1 MGTPG
6 QSNPAAPPTDAE
18 QKLMSF
24 REHLAE
30 LRSRLVRIALA
41 LLGGF
46 FVAWEF
52 RVELFE
58 FLSQPVADALAD
70 NGIYQFQAI
79 TLTESIVVYVKTAFM
94 GALVFLS
101 PYVFWE
107 LWAFIAPGLYA
118 KEKRFILPL
127 TGFSVAF
134 FLLGSAFAY
143 VVLLPF
149 LADWLVNLSL
159 ESGQVDIMVTLQ
171 NTYSFAFSFLL
182 MFGLVFELPLVL
194 FFLSLW
200 GVVSGRGLLRFWR
213 YFVVISFIV
222 AGILTPPDP
231 LSQVFMAVPLNIL
244 YGFGVVVAFSVSRA
258 RASGRSDASR
268 VALRAMA
275 LSMLAFLVIGSG
287 AFVYIAGLPQKP
299 LHAFAPP
306 ASSFVA
312 GFNPKVLSEE
322 KSILG
327 LVRSDPR
334 AEDFLDTFAR
344 SGRPVHEMTDAL
356 LIADSEGRRAIV
368 LRDNGL
374 GELASTLPSR
384 EGLAVGR
391 LDDDTL
397 ALGEPDLISNLA
409 AHAPT
414 LPDLEDEETRL
425 LRRLPKAGPLW
436 VWLPP
441 DSPNRNA
448 ILGRDNAADLRSA
461 GAALGLGA
469 RRRIVFDLPDRL
481 DADKEG
487 MSGTEAEAL
496 RAERADRVEARIEAA
511 RVSALSQV
519 GSTRDA
525 VKAALVLIGRE
536 LGTLSAPE
544 SRQRIEAALAPLE
557 AAVQPIPEVF
567 PALSALAPM
576 LRGVSVRRDTQRL
589 TITAELADEGLTSI
603 FSSLMGR
610 TAAPNAIA
618 PGSRP

>member
-1 MGTPG
+1 MGKAG
-6 QSNPAAPPTDAE
+6 QATAQPAGDAE
-18 QKLMSF
+18 HKLMSF

-30 LRSRLVRIALA
+30 LRSRLVRITLVVLA
-41 LLGGF
+41 GF

-58 FLSQPVADALAD
+58 FLSRPVADALAD

-94 GALVFLS
+94 GAIVFLS
-101 PYVFWE
+101 PSVFWE
-107 LWAFIAPGLYA
+107 LWSFIAPGLYS

-134 FLLGSAFAY
+134 FLLGAAFAY
-143 VVLLPF
+143 VVLLPV

-194 FFLSLW
+194 FFLALW
-200 GVVSGRGLLRFWR
+200 GLVTGRGLLKFWR

-222 AGILTPPDP
+222 AGVLTPPDP
-231 LSQVFMAVPLNIL
+231 LSQIFMGVPLNIL
-244 YGFGVVVAFSVSRA
+244 YGFGVIVAFSVSRA

-275 LSMLAFLVIGSG
+275 LSMLAFLVVGSG

-299 LHAFAPP
+299 LSAFAPP

-312 GFNPKVLSEE
+312 GFNAKVLSDE
-322 KSILG
+322 KAILG

-334 AEDFLDTFAR
+334 IGTYIDAFAR
-344 SGRPVHEMTDAL
+344 AERPVTEMTDGL
-356 LIADSEGRRAIV
+356 LLADGEGRRAV
-368 LRDNGL
+368 LLRDDGL
-374 GELASTLPSR
+374 GALASTLPEV
-384 EGLAVGR
+384 EGVGVSK
-391 LDDDTL
+391 LDDDTV
-397 ALGEPDLISNLA
+397 ALGEKALVEDLA
-409 AHAPT
+409 ARAPVI
-414 LPDLEDEETRL
+414 PDLEDEEDRL

-441 DSPNRNA
+441 DSPTRDA
-448 ILGRDNAADLRSA
+448 LLGRDNAADLHSA
-461 GAALGLGA
+461 GASLGLGA
-469 RRRIVFDLPDRL
+469 KRRIVFDLPDRL
-481 DADKEG
+481 GGDREG
-487 MSGTEAEAL
+487 LSGIEAEAL
-496 RAERADRVEARIEAA
+496 RAERADRIEARIEAA
-511 RVSALSQV
+511 RVAALSQT
-519 GSTRDA
+519 GATRDA
-525 VKAALVLIGRE
+525 VKNALVIIGRE
-536 LGTLSAPE
+536 LGNVAAPAA
-544 SRQRIEAALAPLE
+544 RQRIESALAPLE
-557 AAVQPIPEVF
+557 ASIQPLPDVF
-567 PALSALAPM
+567 PALSSLGPM

-603 FSSLMGR
+603 FASLMGR
-610 TAAPNAIA
+610 DGLRTLAPT
-618 PGSRP
+618 PGP